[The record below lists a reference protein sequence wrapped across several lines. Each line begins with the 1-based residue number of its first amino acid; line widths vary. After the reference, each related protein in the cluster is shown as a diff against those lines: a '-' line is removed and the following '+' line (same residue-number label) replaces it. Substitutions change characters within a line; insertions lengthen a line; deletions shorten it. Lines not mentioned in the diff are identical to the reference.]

1 MIRLLLIVLALILC
15 FPQIIFAGGSFFD
28 GNTRY
33 RGFYWFET
41 RQNELKKKE
50 ILPKP
55 TITPEEANKSLSDR
69 KRELEEAKDIMLE
82 YAYLDDIEALRKSV
96 KKYKIL
102 EAQTTAAAAKL
113 GLVWEEAN
121 FLNPDLL
128 DLRENPQNVTA
139 NKLKRKLAE
148 QEREEQIK
156 EFAGEYSLVLFE
168 QDGCP
173 YCKEF
178 RPIAERFANMYGF
191 VMETV
196 NDFANNKQITALG
209 IKSTPTLVA
218 VKNDGSQAFELIR
231 GLVTITELEENAELA
246 VRLKMRGSK

>member
-1 MIRLLLIVLALILC
+1 MTRLILILVGIILC
-15 FPQIIFAGGSFFD
+15 VPQVVFARDGFYD

-41 RQNELKKKE
+41 KKQEPKKQE
-50 ILPKP
+50 ISPKQ
-55 TITPEEANKSLSDR
+55 TLAPEAASKSLSAR
-69 KRELEEAKDIMLE
+69 KKELEEAKDIMLE

-96 KKYKIL
+96 ERYKIL
-102 EAQTTAAAAKL
+102 EAETTAAALKL

-128 DLRENPQNVTA
+128 DLRENPQNVVA

-148 QEREEQIK
+148 QERTKQIK
-156 EFAGEYSLVLFE
+156 EFASEYSLVLFE
-168 QDGCP
+168 QEGCP
-173 YCKEF
+173 YCTEF
-178 RPIAERFANMYGF
+178 RPTAMRFASMYGF

-196 NDFANNKQITALG
+196 SDFVGGNKQLAALG

-231 GLVTITELEENAELA
+231 GLVTITELEENTELA
-246 VRLKMRGSK
+246 VRLKMRGS